1 MSRIRVVFADDQA
14 LIRAGLEALLKSLP
28 GIELV
33 RSAADAQTVLDHL
46 AIDRPDVL
54 VSDIRMPG
62 MSGIALTQTLR
73 QQRMSTPVLL
83 LTTFEDPTL
92 FLQARKAGA
101 QGFLLKDTSPDV
113 LLEAIITLHQ
123 GGTMFEPRATHG
135 LLGPTPQPPMSAA
148 DLGLSVREVEIL
160 RLMAGGYANKEIA
173 SATHLAEG
181 TIKNYVSEIMAKLDC
196 TDRTRAVLKAI
207 AQRVI

>member
-1 MSRIRVVFADDQA
+1 MSRIRVMFADDQA
-14 LIRAGLEALLKSLP
+14 LIRAGLEALLRSLP
-28 GIELV
+28 GVELV
-33 RSAADAQTVLDHL
+33 RTVSDAQSALDHI
-46 AIDRPDVL
+46 ATDRPDVL

-62 MSGIALTQTLR
+62 ISGIALTQQLR
-73 QQRMSTPVLL
+73 QMRIMVPVLL
-83 LTTFEDPTL
+83 LTTFEDPAL

-101 QGFLLKDTSPDV
+101 QGFLLKDTSPEV
-113 LLEAIITLHQ
+113 LLEAILTLHQ
-123 GGTMFEPRATHG
+123 GGTLFEPRATNA
-135 LLGPTPQPPMSAA
+135 LQSPTPAAPMSAA
-148 DLGLSVREVEIL
+148 DLGLSTREVEIL

-173 SATHLAEG
+173 NALHLAEG